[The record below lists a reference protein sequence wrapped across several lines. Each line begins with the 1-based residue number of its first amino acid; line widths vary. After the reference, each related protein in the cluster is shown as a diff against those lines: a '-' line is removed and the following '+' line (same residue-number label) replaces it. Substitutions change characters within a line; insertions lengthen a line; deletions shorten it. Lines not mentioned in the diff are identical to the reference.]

1 MISPNS
7 NSLNDALRQANR
19 KLKPAH
25 GNHTARYPQPA
36 PCPELL
42 PGSLQ
47 KDPGQYRK
55 IPGKGARFE
64 ITVPKGRVPD
74 QRFTVKKQSDNGEK
88 RGFTLILSFQTTILH
103 LTKRSCFWI
112 MSRVIASPSKYIQG
126 SGELLRI
133 KDHIEYLGGP
143 VLFVLGAFACTHLKA
158 VIEESYKNS
167 GLTVIFEQFSGE
179 CTRKEI
185 ERLRVICRKHNC
197 AVVVGV
203 GGGKALDTAK
213 GVACSQ
219 DIPVISVPTI
229 ASTDAP
235 TSAIAV
241 TYTEDHVF
249 DGNILLPQNPELV
262 IVDTDVI
269 TRAPVRF
276 LVAGMGDALSTYFEA
291 RANAAS
297 GHDNF
302 AGGKSTNASLTLA
315 KLCYEI
321 LIRDG
326 LKAKLSAEKGVCS
339 PEVENII
346 EANIY
351 LSGVGFESNG
361 LACAHSVYN
370 AFTTLPPCHTM
381 FHGELVAFGTIVQ
394 LVLEKRPD
402 EEIAEVLRFC
412 TSVGLPVTF
421 AELSERELTRD
432 EIMTVA
438 VTACSPQ
445 NFMESEPFHVTPDMM
460 ADALA
465 AADAMGRKHR
475 AMTG

>member
-1 MISPNS
+1 
-7 NSLNDALRQANR
+7 
-19 KLKPAH
+19 
-25 GNHTARYPQPA
+25 
-36 PCPELL
+36 
-42 PGSLQ
+42 
-47 KDPGQYRK
+47 
-55 IPGKGARFE
+55 
-64 ITVPKGRVPD
+64 
-74 QRFTVKKQSDNGEK
+74 
-88 RGFTLILSFQTTILH
+88 
-103 LTKRSCFWI
+103 
-112 MSRVIASPSKYIQG
+112 MSRVLASPSKYIQG

-133 KDHIEYLGGP
+133 KDRISYLGGP
-143 VLFVLGAFACTHLKA
+143 VLFVMGAFATTQLKA
-158 VIEESYKNS
+158 VIEDKYKNS
-167 GLTVIFEQFSGE
+167 GSPVIFEQFGGE

-185 ERLRVICRKHNC
+185 ERIRVICRTHNC

-213 GVACSQ
+213 GVAFYEN
-219 DIPVISVPTI
+219 IPVVSVPTI

-241 TYTEDHVF
+241 TYTEEHVF
-249 DGNILLPQNPELV
+249 DGNILLPRNPELV
-262 IVDTDVI
+262 LVDTDVI

-297 GHDNF
+297 DHDNF
-302 AGGKSTNASLTLA
+302 AGGKSTNASVALA

-326 LKAKLSAEKGVCS
+326 LKARLSAEKKVCS
-339 PEVENII
+339 PALENII

-370 AFTTLPPCHTM
+370 AFTVLPPCHRM
-381 FHGELVAFGTIVQ
+381 YHGELVAFGTIVQ
-394 LVLEKRPD
+394 LILEKRPD
-402 EEIAEVLRFC
+402 EEIAEVLHFC

-432 EIMTVA
+432 EIMKVA

-445 NFMESEPFHVTPDMM
+445 NFMESEPFDVTPEMM

-465 AADAMGRKHR
+465 AADARGRKHR
-475 AMTG
+475 AMPG